1 MQSKEVEIK
10 LKGGL
15 EARPL
20 ALLVQV
26 ASRYDS
32 DIHIGAEG
40 KAVNAKSIMGMM
52 TLSLPEG
59 KRLEIKAEG
68 QDEEAAI
75 RAIEGYLLSGIA

>member
-20 ALLVQV
+20 AMLVQV

-32 DIHIGAEG
+32 DIHIGTDDR
-40 KAVNAKSIMGMM
+40 AVNAKSIMGMM

-59 KRLEIKAEG
+59 KKLEIKADG
-68 QDEEAAI
+68 QDENDAI
-75 RAIEGYLLSGIA
+75 EAIEGYLVSGIA